1 MGLSVHVRMAAYS
14 GSARTTDA
22 RFYAKNREQTVES
35 FAGTAWKISHSRA
48 TVAHSAGGEDH
59 FLSVTASSGTET
71 PVAFA
76 LEFEVADWTREH
88 FVVLPG
94 AVYDGNR
101 FNCRKAGY
109 PPSAA
114 VTGDVGPHAP
124 TTINDI
130 PRLPVAGSHG
140 LIQLLSADCATPAIG
155 FYDPHTQTGVW
166 LLTGQNTR
174 LGQTGIDVEEDFE
187 TGRAVLRFSAPGVRE
202 TNRYHCFRTDAPS
215 VDEAPPW
222 QENESAVLQV
232 RAFVF
237 PCEDRPKLL
246 DRFLEIRTALAAPE
260 QKRNLFPLSAARRL
274 IEEKHNRDNWH
285 EDAGLYCCDTLGNPS
300 VVWSQPADDGS
311 ATDFTE
317 KRDAVW
323 QSGWVGG
330 GMIEWPLLIQGSGI
344 SRDRAL
350 RSLSFLCTQ
359 AVSSSGF
366 FRGLWRN
373 GRWGDDSFGHSKSEK
388 WHLTRKSADVLLFL
402 AKQIQHAGSE
412 APPVWEIAVRGCV
425 EAFLRG
431 WREDHQIGQ
440 FVDEDTGALLVGGS
454 DAAAILPAA
463 LCCASSALDEV
474 KWIENAVGIGDY
486 FWKRFHRQGFTTG
499 GPGEILSA
507 PDSESAFGLL
517 ESMVALYESTGD
529 MQWLR
534 RAESVAALCATWCV
548 SYDYVFPRTSTFGAL
563 NISTRGT
570 VIANAQNKHSSPG
583 ICTLSGDSLFRLF
596 RATGKIVYL
605 DLIREI
611 ATSLPQFVS
620 REDRPITARYGGAI
634 PSGWICERVNM
645 SDWLE
650 AVGEIF
656 HGSCWCEVSL
666 LLTALE
672 LPTVYFQTDTR
683 LLAVLDHLEVR
694 SVHHSSGRWT
704 LEITNTTPYPATVR
718 VLAETA
724 DEARRPLAPGAISRL
739 KPFDIQPGETRVVP
753 CGNPP

>member
-1 MGLSVHVRMAAYS
+1 MPTSLEAMGISVHVRMAAYS
-14 GSARTTDA
+14 ASARTA
-22 RFYAKNREQTVES
+22 QERFAAKNREQAVER
-35 FAGTAWKISHSRA
+35 FAGTAWQISHSRIP
-48 TVAHSAGGEDH
+48 VAHSTGGEDH
-59 FLSVTASSGTET
+59 FLSVTATGGTET

-76 LEFEVADWTREH
+76 LEFEVADWTRGH

-101 FNCRKAGY
+101 FNCRSAGY

-114 VTGDVGPHAP
+114 ATGDVGPHAP

-130 PRLPVAGSHG
+130 PRLPVACPHG
-140 LIQLLSADCATPAIG
+140 LIQQLSADLATPAIG
-155 FYDPHTQTGVW
+155 FHDPHTQTGVW

-174 LGQTGIDVEEDFE
+174 LGQTGIDVEEDFG
-187 TGRAVLRFSAPGVRE
+187 TGRATLRFSAPGIRE
-202 TNRYHCFRTDAPS
+202 NTRYHCFRTDAPS
-215 VDEAPPW
+215 LDEASPW

-232 RAFVF
+232 RALIF

-246 DRFLEIRTALAAPE
+246 ECFLEIRTALAAPE
-260 QKRNLFPLSAARRL
+260 QKRNLIPLSAAREL

-285 EDAGLYCCDTLGNPS
+285 EDAGLYCSDTLGNPS

-323 QSGWVGG
+323 QSGWIGG
-330 GMIEWPLLIQGSGI
+330 GMVEWPLLIQGNGV

-359 AVSSSGF
+359 AVSSSGY

-373 GRWGDDSFGHSKSEK
+373 GRWGDDSFGHSKGGK

-402 AKQIQHAGSE
+402 AKQIRHAGSE
-412 APPVWEIAVRGCV
+412 APPVWESAVRGCV
-425 EAFLRG
+425 GAFLRG

-440 FVDEDTGALLVGGS
+440 FVDEDTGGLLVGGS

-463 LCCASSALDEV
+463 LCCASSALDEA
-474 KWIENAVGIGDY
+474 KWIESAGQIGEY
-486 FWKRFHRQGFTTG
+486 FWERFQRQGFTTG

-517 ESMVALYESTGD
+517 ESMVALYETTGD
-529 MQWLR
+529 MRWLR
-534 RAESVAALCATWCV
+534 RSESVAALCATWCV
-548 SYDYVFPRTSTFGAL
+548 SYDYIFPRASTFGAL

-650 AVGEIF
+650 PVGEIF

-672 LPTVYFQTDTR
+672 LPTLYFQTDTG
-683 LLAVLDHLEVR
+683 LLAVLDHLEVKP
-694 SVHHSSGRWT
+694 S
-704 LEITNTTPYPATVR
+704 ITWANN
-718 VLAETA
+718 
-724 DEARRPLAPGAISRL
+724 GFW
-739 KPFDIQPGETRVVP
+739 K
-753 CGNPP
+753 